1 MTERPEPDEVIEHGQ
16 VTLRRFREDDLDAVF
31 QAVTESLDH
40 LRPWMPWAAG
50 YTRQSAAG
58 YLAKSAQ
65 DWADGHEYNYAIRTD
80 GALAGSCGLMA
91 RIGPGG
97 LEIGY
102 WVHQAYTRRGLATAA
117 SAALVEQAFRLPGVD
132 RVEIVHDELNVASA
146 GVPRKLGF
154 TEVGRRSLDFAP
166 PAGTGVGV
174 VWRLARLGSG
184 SVSRHGIRAGGSGR
198 PGDDGAGPR
207 PGPGQPGGRRRAG
220 RGGAGRGQC

>member
-1 MTERPEPDEVIEHGQ
+1 MTERPAPDEVITRGQ
-16 VTLRRFREDDLDAVF
+16 VRMRRYREDDLDAVF

-50 YTRQSAAG
+50 YTRQTAAE
-58 YLAKSAQ
+58 YLAKSVRS
-65 DWADGHEYNYAIRTD
+65 WADGSEYNYAIRAD

-91 RIGPGG
+91 RIGAGG

-132 RVEIVHDELNVASA
+132 RVEIVHDELNVASG

-154 TEVGRRSLDFAP
+154 TEVGRRPLDFRP
-166 PAGTGVGV
+166 PAGNGVGV
-174 VWRLARLGSG
+174 VWRLVR
-184 SVSRHGIRAGGSGR
+184 
-198 PGDDGAGPR
+198 
-207 PGPGQPGGRRRAG
+207 
-220 RGGAGRGQC
+220 

>member
-1 MTERPEPDEVIEHGQ
+1 MTERPEPDAVIEHDP
-16 VTLRRFREDDLDAVF
+16 VTLRRYREDDLDAVY

-40 LRPWMPWAAG
+40 LRPWAPWAAI
-50 YTRQSAAG
+50 YTRQTAAE
-58 YLAKSAQ
+58 YLARSVR
-65 DWADGHEYNYAIRTD
+65 DWAGRTEYNYAILTG
-80 GALAGSCGLMA
+80 GALVGSCGLMA

-132 RVEIVHDELNVASA
+132 RVEIVHDELNVASG

-154 TEVGRRSLDFAP
+154 TEVGRRRIDLRP

-174 VWRLARLGSG
+174 VWRLT
-184 SVSRHGIRAGGSGR
+184 R
-198 PGDDGAGPR
+198 PVA
-207 PGPGQPGGRRRAG
+207 
-220 RGGAGRGQC
+220 